1 MPTSFDTIPPFP
13 KDGVTLS
20 LLDEIIATFGESNLA
35 GLTTTKV
42 NEMFVKPY
50 CSNTKL
56 SLCDQLKSAGN
67 PGVKRANVFIS
78 HAWSCIFLEVIDA
91 LKNHFLNVANK
102 TDIVIWFDLFS
113 NNQLLAP
120 NLDFNWWATTF
131 KEAIHEFGYTLMILA
146 PWKNPTPLT
155 RAWCLYEIYCTVE
168 TNSKFEV
175 AMSDE
180 EETDFS
186 NVLCSD
192 FDAVNKLLAIVNVS
206 NSQCYKIEDRQ
217 RIFHAIENGVGFK
230 KINTLIFSRLR
241 EWVID
246 VVNKKLI
253 VCSDKNQKIGL
264 MMSLAELYRQ
274 QNKLTNAEKLF
285 HECYDLVQKEFGT
298 NHVISIIH
306 LGNLANVY
314 MNMGRFKESE
324 KILIH
329 CLDHMKAKYGN
340 RGLHLTNYLNGIG
353 EVLKCQGL
361 LTESETYLEECLSIL
376 LEYAG
381 KDNQETLLLMNNLG
395 GLYRDQRY
403 YEKAELLYKECV
415 QLKENKMGRAH
426 PDTLLTIYGLALTY
440 KVQGKNALAKELYE
454 ECVERGDAMLGS
466 NHRLVVVCKHDLE
479 CVNLLIS
486 D

>member
-1 MPTSFDTIPPFP
+1 MGVCSSLPSSKAEHAATGFFVPPSVIMPTSSDTIPPFP

-20 LLDEIIATFGESNLA
+20 LLDEIIATFSESNLA

-91 LKNHFLNVANK
+91 LKNHFFNVANK

-146 PWKNPTPLT
+146 PWENPTPLT

-175 AMSDE
+175 AMSDK

-206 NSQCYKIEDRQ
+206 SSQCYKIEDRYSLTHSLPLTPLLTHSLPLTPLLTHSL
-217 RIFHAIENGVGFK
+217 IGNVSS
-230 KINTLIFSRLR
+230 TLLKSVWDSRR
-241 EWVID
+241 
-246 VVNKKLI
+246 
-253 VCSDKNQKIGL
+253 
-264 MMSLAELYRQ
+264 
-274 QNKLTNAEKLF
+274 
-285 HECYDLVQKEFGT
+285 
-298 NHVISIIH
+298 
-306 LGNLANVY
+306 
-314 MNMGRFKESE
+314 
-324 KILIH
+324 LIH
-329 CLDHMKAKYGN
+329 
-340 RGLHLTNYLNGIG
+340 
-353 EVLKCQGL
+353 
-361 LTESETYLEECLSIL
+361 
-376 LEYAG
+376 
-381 KDNQETLLLMNNLG
+381 
-395 GLYRDQRY
+395 
-403 YEKAELLYKECV
+403 
-415 QLKENKMGRAH
+415 
-426 PDTLLTIYGLALTY
+426 
-440 KVQGKNALAKELYE
+440 
-454 ECVERGDAMLGS
+454 
-466 NHRLVVVCKHDLE
+466 
-479 CVNLLIS
+479 
-486 D
+486 